1 MWVYNSHSTQTKPG
15 IAVRLSGVAA
25 LIETWGGQ
33 VQGQAANAYAGYLRV
48 TLPADRL
55 SDLAALDDVLWVEPY
70 VEPKLN
76 NDVGSG
82 TIMRA
87 DTIRRAAGRLWPW
100 ATAVWIPAIRAP
112 ASLLSV
118 AGRLPYISRSRREG
132 QGALQIL
139 TEDFLTRVA
148 DRQLVV

>member
-55 SDLAALDDVLWVEPY
+55 SDLAALDDVLC
-70 VEPKLN
+70 
-76 NDVGSG
+76 
-82 TIMRA
+82 RA
-87 DTIRRAAGRLWPW
+87 IRR
-100 ATAVWIPAIRAP
+100 T
-112 ASLLSV
+112 
-118 AGRLPYISRSRREG
+118 
-132 QGALQIL
+132 Q
-139 TEDFLTRVA
+139 TE
-148 DRQLVV
+148 Q